1 MGEPYSKVLF
11 KIVRRLLSV
20 STTIAF
26 ATGYASAQVSVYSE
40 QGKLFRAPDAIT
52 TLGANLFGDKVN
64 LYTGGLEFVQTD
76 VSLPG
81 NNSLPVSVGRRLRT
95 GTERVNR
102 TLFGGWDLEIPHL
115 HGTFSLARKWSSSTG
130 ASLGARC
137 SSFGA
142 PPTIGGS
149 FGSYSTWALAGFA
162 RTSESLENRSWAG
175 GAFRP

>member
-1 MGEPYSKVLF
+1 MGEPNSKVLF

-81 NNSLPVSVGRRLRT
+81 NNSLPVSVGATVAHRHRARQPYLVWWLGSRDSAPARHVLTSAQVVLFNWSVAGRALLVVRRAANGWRKLRFVFDL
-95 GTERVNR
+95 GRNGVLERQFPLR
-102 TLFGGWDLEIPHL
+102 AWHL
-115 HGTFSLARKWSSSTG
+115 
-130 ASLGARC
+130 
-137 SSFGA
+137 
-142 PPTIGGS
+142 
-149 FGSYSTWALAGFA
+149 
-162 RTSESLENRSWAG
+162 
-175 GAFRP
+175 